1 MSVAPKVSIIIPYHR
16 KKKFFFKTIKSLL
29 NQSFK
34 NFEIIII
41 YDDPNPDEL
50 DYVNDIL
57 EKSSK
62 IKLIINKRNLGP
74 GLSRNKGLSVS
85 KGEYIA
91 FCDADDLWNKDKL
104 KIQIK
109 FMKNNKLNFSHTSYH
124 VIDKDGKKI
133 GNFKVKKKINYQEL
147 LKSCDIGLST
157 VIVKKKIIKNNNFFC
172 QLKTKEDYNTWL
184 NIVKKEKNLFG
195 LDKSLTSWRFLNNSL
210 SSSTFQKLLDAFRL
224 FYKYKR
230 FSIFMSTFFVL
241 RLSYYAFS
249 KKIKIYT

>member
-1 MSVAPKVSIIIPYHR
+1 MSFSPKVSIIIPYYR

-41 YDDPNPDEL
+41 YDDYNHDEL

-62 IKLIINKRNLGP
+62 IKLIINKKNLGP

-91 FCDADDLWNKDKL
+91 FCDADDLWNRDKL
-104 KIQIK
+104 KTQIK
-109 FMKNNKLNFSHTSYH
+109 FMKNNKLNFSHTSYY

-133 GNFKVKKKINYQEL
+133 GNFKIKKKINYQEL

-184 NIVKKEKNLFG
+184 NIVKKEKNLVG
-195 LDKSLTSWRFLNNSL
+195 LNKSLTSWRFLNNSL
-210 SSSTFQKLLDAFRL
+210 SSSTLQKLLDAFRL
-224 FYKYKR
+224 FYKYEK
-230 FSIFMSTFFVL
+230 FNIFISFFFVL